1 MSDTV
6 HNGARRPRVLLSA
19 YACEPGKGSEPGIGW
34 NWMREISRFAD
45 VRVITRE
52 SNRAAIEQSPERAA
66 LPNVHFYYF
75 DLPRWARL
83 WKKGSRGLQLYYY
96 LWQIGIYRQ
105 VIKLH
110 HQFKFDVVHHVTFGT
125 CWFPSPLAFLSV
137 PFIWG
142 PVGGGE
148 SAPSSFW
155 RSYSLRGKVHEL
167 IRTVGLKRG
176 DWDPLVRFTARH
188 AKIALA
194 TTAQT
199 EERLRA
205 IGCQSVEILPH
216 AALAEDDVRK
226 LQDVPERTAGAFR
239 IFSVGRMLHWKGF
252 HLGLAAFA
260 KLRQT
265 FPDSEYWIIG
275 HGPEQARLKKL
286 AHSLGIESSVTFLD
300 QISRREVLARIAE
313 CDVMLHP
320 TLHDSSGWASVEAM
334 ACGRPVVCLDLA
346 GPALQVDAD
355 NGCKVPAGT
364 PEQAIRDLADALQLL
379 ASDRDKRLQMGR
391 AARAKVTA
399 ELNWPRKAE
408 QIRAIYMRLT
418 AARQSSLAASA
429 AHVQNRVAQ
438 TELVSNKS

>member
-34 NWMREISRFAD
+34 NWMRVISRFAD

-52 SNRAAIEQSPERAA
+52 SNRVAIEQSPERAA
-66 LPNVHFYYF
+66 LPNVHFHYF
-75 DLPRWARL
+75 DLPRWARF
-83 WKKGSRGLQLYYY
+83 WKKGNRGLQFYYY
-96 LWQIGIYRQ
+96 LWQLGIYRL
-105 VIKLH
+105 VRKLH
-110 HQFKFDVVHHVTFGT
+110 RQFKFDVVHHVTFGT

-148 SAPSSFW
+148 CAPSSFW

-167 IRTVGLKRG
+167 VRTLGLKRG
-176 DWDPLVRFTARH
+176 HWDPLVRFTARH
-188 AKIALA
+188 AKVALA

-199 EERLRA
+199 EERLHA

-216 AALAEDDVRK
+216 AALAEEDVRK
-226 LQDVPERTAGAFR
+226 LQEVPERTAGTFR
-239 IFSVGRMLHWKGF
+239 IFSVGRMLHWKGL

-260 KLRQT
+260 ELHQA
-265 FPDSEYWIIG
+265 FPHSEYWIMG
-275 HGPEQARLKKL
+275 DGPEQARLKKL
-286 AHSLGIESSVTFLD
+286 ARALGVESSVTFLD
-300 QISRREVLARIAE
+300 QISRMEVLARIAD

-355 NGCKVPAGT
+355 NGCKVPAVT
-364 PEQAIRDLADALQLL
+364 PEQAIRDLAGALQIL
-379 ASDRDKRLQMGR
+379 ASDREKRLRMGR
-391 AARAKVTA
+391 AARAKVAA

-418 AARQSSLAASA
+418 AARQSNLVASA
-429 AHVQNRVAQ
+429 AHVPNRVAR